1 MDFKADA
8 VKLQTLSREQLK
20 RAAKVLKLKGYS
32 NKNKSELISMIS
44 ENKSKVSE
52 AVYNANE
59 AILKIREA
67 LKLSTSGNVKSA
79 TQGLRKSKKE
89 ADKPAKQQADEAL
102 KMVKDALSTIKK
114 KPKLSKQFLTR
125 LEAEMKRHETFIE
138 NVNKSKE

>member
-44 ENKSKVSE
+44 ENKSKMSDAE
-52 AVYNANE
+52 YDANQT
-59 AILKIREA
+59 ILRIREV
-67 LKLSTSGNVKSA
+67 LGLSTSGNVKSA
-79 TQGLRKSKKE
+79 TQGIRKSKKE

-102 KMVKDALSTIKK
+102 KMVKDALSSIKK
-114 KPKLSKQFLTR
+114 KPKLSKQFLKR
-125 LEAEMKRHETFIE
+125 LDAEMKRHETFID

>member
-44 ENKSKVSE
+44 ENKNKVSE
-52 AVYNANE
+52 AVYDANE
-59 AILKIREA
+59 TILKIREA

-102 KMVKDALSTIKK
+102 KMVKDALSSIKK

-125 LEAEMKRHETFIE
+125 LEAEMARHEQFIE